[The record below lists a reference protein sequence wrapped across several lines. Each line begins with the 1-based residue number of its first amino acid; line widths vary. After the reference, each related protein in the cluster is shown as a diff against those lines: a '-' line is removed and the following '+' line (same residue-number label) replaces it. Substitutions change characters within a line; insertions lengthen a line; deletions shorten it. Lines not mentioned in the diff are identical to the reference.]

1 MERTLL
7 TDCRIIDPAQNKI
20 TENGQLTLLHGN
32 EAPDKIGYCGDINAP
47 EADDLTAN
55 LGEHDVVLSTE
66 GATLLPGL
74 IDVQTQLCLAD
85 ETDLPQLTLAAYRRA
100 AEMLNHGIMSV
111 GALKDNFGIVST
123 LMRNSE
129 NFFLWLPMIVL
140 DNETDGHPG
149 YCLFSGLPAKSS
161 ELEQLWLKQANT
173 ASILG
178 VKPVLAS
185 MNEPVCQP
193 DGTLT
198 LVRMAELLVE
208 GGFSHMEALQ
218 ALTSNAAEVLGIS
231 RRNGRLATGFEGD
244 VIAVKGNPL
253 EKLAVLNDCVMSA
266 RGGRLI
272 RSSLSG
278 LKKSNFNLLPPGYD
292 F

>member
-1 MERTLL
+1 MERTFL
-7 TDCRIIDPAQNKI
+7 TDCRIIDPAQNKV
-20 TENGQLTLLHGN
+20 TENGQLTLLHGDQ
-32 EAPDKIGYCGDINAP
+32 APDNIGYCGERNAP
-47 EADDLTAN
+47 DADDLTQKLAD
-55 LGEHDVVLSTE
+55 HDVVLSTE

-74 IDVQTQLCLAD
+74 IDVQTMLCFD
-85 ETDLPQLTLAAYRRA
+85 EDKNVPQSTLAAYRRT

-111 GALKDNFGIVST
+111 GAIRDNCGIVQT
-123 LMRNSE
+123 LAESSE
-129 NFFLWLPMIVL
+129 KFFLWMPLLIV
-140 DNETDGHPG
+140 TDLTGCRPG
-149 YCLFSGLPAKSS
+149 YCLFSGLPEKGS
-161 ELEQLWLKQANT
+161 EQEQLWLNQAN
-173 ASILG
+173 AACILG
-178 VKPVLAS
+178 IKPVLAS

-208 GGFSHMEALQ
+208 GGFTTMEALQ

-231 RRNGRLATGFEGD
+231 NRNGRLATGFEGD

-253 EKLAVLNDCVMSA
+253 EDISSLNDCVMSA

-272 RSSLSG
+272 RSSLTG
-278 LKKSNFNLLPPGYD
+278 LKKSNFNLLPPGYA